1 MTFPDDYVDKV
12 ICGDCLEVM
21 KDIPDNSVDLVL
33 TDPPYGITACE
44 WDTVPDLAKLWEIL
58 KRIGKPNCV
67 YVFTASQPFTTD
79 LINSNRKWFKYEWI
93 WDKGTGKD
101 FVNCNRRPL
110 KSHENILVFYGQ
122 RCAYNPQKIE
132 NKLNS
137 TIKRQLCKTG
147 YQDSKSEHYGNCKA
161 QKVYKDNLKFPISI
175 IKCFT
180 NNCNNQFQRIE
191 THPTQKPIELM
202 KYLVLTYSNPG
213 DIILDPFAGSGTTL
227 VAAKD
232 LDRRFIGIELNQGYV
247 DICHKRLNAVH
258 PKLELK

>member
-1 MTFPDDYVDKV
+1 MTFPDDYENKV

-93 WDKGTGKD
+93 WDKVNLYTGAL
-101 FVNCNRRPL
+101 NANIMPL
-110 KSHENILVFYGQ
+110 KRHENIVVF
-122 RCAYNPQKIE
+122 
-132 NKLNS
+132 S
-137 TIKRQLCKTG
+137 
-147 YQDSKSEHYGNCKA
+147 
-161 QKVYKDNLKFPISI
+161 DNLTIYNKQYRRGEPYYRQRKNQIPSGEVASTKTQSI
-175 IKCFT
+175 PTINNGQHNPCSILQVKSNIKT
-180 NNCNNQFQRIE
+180 E
-191 THPTQKPIELM
+191 KGLHPTQKPLELM

-213 DIILDPFAGSGTTL
+213 GLILDCFCGSGTTL

-232 LDRRFIGIELNQGYV
+232 LDRRFIGVELNQGYV

-258 PKLELK
+258 PKLEGIT